1 MRDILIAED
10 NALLAKG
17 ICTALKS
24 ERYRVRHVADG
35 AAALAA
41 IAEQRP
47 DVLVLDIMMPNT
59 DGITVCRTIRRTD
72 AHLPILMLTARG
84 LDSQKVEG
92 LSAGADDYLT
102 TPFSIAELIA
112 RIAALLRRA
121 LLAAP
126 TGAGVF
132 AFGSSTVD
140 ASTLTIT
147 ASDGTSQRILPRELG
162 FLRLF
167 AENPGKVFTRDDL
180 LDRFWGVSYYGTTRT
195 LDQRLAPPQETR
207 CRRLMHRG
215 RTWHRIQIRSC
226 IMNSRF
232 RTPTVLTCTKAET
245 RCPLRHLTS
254 KGLISSE
261 K

>member
-1 MRDILIAED
+1 MRDILVAED

-41 IAEQRP
+41 IAERRP
-47 DVLVLDIMMPNT
+47 DVLVLDIMMPKM

-102 TPFSIAELIA
+102 KPFSIAELLA
-112 RIAALLRRA
+112 RITALLRRA

-126 TGAGVF
+126 QSAADTF
-132 AFGSSTVD
+132 AFGAATVD
-140 ASTLTIT
+140 ASTLTVT
-147 ASDGTSQRILPRELG
+147 ASDGTSQRLLPRELR
-162 FLRLF
+162 LLKLF
-167 AENPGKVFTRDDL
+167 AENPGKVFSRDEL

-195 LDQRLAPPQETR
+195 LDQRLMLLRKKLGSDAA
-207 CRRLMHRG
+207 
-215 RTWHRIQIRSC
+215 RIESVHGVGYKYVPAGG
-226 IMNSRF
+226 S
-232 RTPTVLTCTKAET
+232 
-245 RCPLRHLTS
+245 
-254 KGLISSE
+254 
-261 K
+261 

>member
-1 MRDILIAED
+1 MRDILVAED

-41 IAEQRP
+41 IAEWRP
-47 DVLVLDIMMPNT
+47 DVLVLDIMMPKT

-102 TPFSIAELIA
+102 KPFSIAELLA

-126 TGAGVF
+126 ESAADTF
-132 AFGSSTVD
+132 AFGAATVD
-140 ASTLTIT
+140 ASTLTVT
-147 ASDGTSQRILPRELG
+147 ASDGTSQRLLPRELR
-162 FLRLF
+162 LLKLF
-167 AENPGKVFTRDDL
+167 AENPGKVFSRDEL

-195 LDQRLAPPQETR
+195 LDQRLMLLRKKLGSDATR
-207 CRRLMHRG
+207 IESVHG
-215 RTWHRIQIRSC
+215 VGYKYVPAGGS
-226 IMNSRF
+226 
-232 RTPTVLTCTKAET
+232 
-245 RCPLRHLTS
+245 
-254 KGLISSE
+254 
-261 K
+261 

>member
-1 MRDILIAED
+1 MRDILVAED

-41 IAEQRP
+41 IAERRP
-47 DVLVLDIMMPNT
+47 DVLVLDIMMPKM

-84 LDSQKVEG
+84 LDAQKVEG

-102 TPFSIAELIA
+102 KPFSIAELLA

-126 TGAGVF
+126 ESAADTF
-132 AFGSSTVD
+132 AFGAATVD
-140 ASTLTIT
+140 ASTLTVT
-147 ASDGTSQRILPRELG
+147 ASDGTSQRLLPRELG
-162 FLRLF
+162 LLKLF
-167 AENPGKVFTRDDL
+167 AENPGKVFSRDEL

-195 LDQRLAPPQETR
+195 LDQRLMLLRKKLGSDATR
-207 CRRLMHRG
+207 IESVHG
-215 RTWHRIQIRSC
+215 VGYKYVPAGGS
-226 IMNSRF
+226 
-232 RTPTVLTCTKAET
+232 
-245 RCPLRHLTS
+245 
-254 KGLISSE
+254 
-261 K
+261 

>member
-1 MRDILIAED
+1 MRDILVAED

-41 IAEQRP
+41 IAERRP
-47 DVLVLDIMMPNT
+47 DVLVLDIMMPKM

-92 LSAGADDYLT
+92 LSAGADDYLPK
-102 TPFSIAELIA
+102 PFSIAELLA

-126 TGAGVF
+126 ESAADTF
-132 AFGSSTVD
+132 AFGAATVD
-140 ASTLTIT
+140 ASTLTVT
-147 ASDGTSQRILPRELG
+147 ASDGTSQRLLPRELG
-162 FLRLF
+162 LLRLF
-167 AENPGKVFTRDDL
+167 AENPGKVFSRDDL
-180 LDRFWGVSYYGTTRT
+180 LDRFWGVSYYGRHHAHARPTA
-195 LDQRLAPPQETR
+195 DAPPQETR
-207 CRRLMHRG
+207 IRRRPH
-215 RTWHRIQIRSC
+215 
-226 IMNSRF
+226 
-232 RTPTVLTCTKAET
+232 
-245 RCPLRHLTS
+245 
-254 KGLISSE
+254 
-261 K
+261 

>member
-1 MRDILIAED
+1 MRDILVAED

-41 IAEQRP
+41 IAERRP
-47 DVLVLDIMMPNT
+47 DVLVLDIMMPKMN
-59 DGITVCRTIRRTD
+59 GITVCRTIRRTD

-92 LSAGADDYLT
+92 LSAGADDYLPK
-102 TPFSIAELIA
+102 PFSIAELLA

-126 TGAGVF
+126 ESAADTF
-132 AFGSSTVD
+132 AFGAATVD
-140 ASTLTIT
+140 ASTLTVT
-147 ASDGTSQRILPRELG
+147 ASDGTSQRLLPRELG
-162 FLRLF
+162 LLKLF
-167 AENPGKVFTRDDL
+167 AENPGKVFSRDDL

-195 LDQRLAPPQETR
+195 LDQRLMLLRKKLGSDAA
-207 CRRLMHRG
+207 
-215 RTWHRIQIRSC
+215 RIESVHGVGYKYVPAGG
-226 IMNSRF
+226 S
-232 RTPTVLTCTKAET
+232 
-245 RCPLRHLTS
+245 
-254 KGLISSE
+254 
-261 K
+261 